1 MRPTLQLKKMNRKN
15 LLRSFLTPPI
25 VCPSLSSIFLLT
37 FLWQIWC
44 IQPLGAQAK
53 QTAARGAVFESSTHK
68 TINGT
73 ITDESGNPIIG
84 ASVIIKGT
92 GMGTVTDSEGHYKL
106 EVPARSVLK
115 FSYIGFEN
123 KELLLGMNSTVN
135 VQLTENN
142 KALDEVVVIGY
153 GNARKQDLSG
163 AIATTKVTDIMK
175 GRSSDLS
182 SILQGQLPGLSVQAN
197 GGDPGSS
204 NTLTIRGLG
213 NRNGDA
219 ILIVVDGIPGA
230 PYNVEDVES
239 VSVLKDGATAAI
251 YGATAGSGGVIIITT
266 KKAKAGKV
274 RVNANMYTGYQ
285 SAWKKPSTLNSTQYN
300 QVWADAKA
308 ADGALVSNDVA
319 DLSLYPYGT
328 TTRTNWVD
336 EVFQTGK
343 VDHYALSLS
352 GGSDVMKGLL
362 SVTYDNKEG
371 IMLNTYKK
379 SLGVKM
385 GLDFQL
391 TKWATLSENA
401 VYQYSN
407 YQGNVENN
415 SHEGVLM
422 AAISMPSSATVY
434 EYDKSGNSLYNA
446 DGTPQY
452 GGTIPQWAVKESGI
466 SGYGNIANPVVAL
479 KRMSQYNPSQQ
490 IHSTSSL
497 ELKPTSTIN
506 VRSDFSVD
514 LDPAYSTSFNHSTP
528 EYGLVNTQNS
538 RTISS
543 SWNSGWSWQTIASY
557 TNTFAD
563 KHYLTA
569 MLGHTMS
576 YNKYRYNSTTTYGYA
591 SEDEYSQV
599 ETNAT
604 DWTKSKP
611 TESISELS
619 SMSVF
624 GRLSYSYDDRYF
636 MTASL
641 RKDATSKLYS
651 KNNSGTF
658 PAVSGAWKVT
668 SEDFFKSL
676 QLPVS
681 LLKVRASWGQVGNVS
696 MVPNYSY
703 NSTIL
708 TNSVDDAA
716 PLGSTQSTYVYGKYL
731 STIANTDLK
740 WETTETTDLGIDL
753 NFLQDKLSLSAD
765 YYNKNTK
772 NLIEKLNIP
781 TQAGISESPYGNV
794 GRVTNSGFEL
804 SAIYKQ
810 TVGKVQISVNGN
822 ICKNTNEVKS
832 LGSLDYLGDGNPI
845 RSAVCQPWYSFF
857 LIKSAGI
864 FQTQAQIDSYTK
876 NGTKIQ
882 PNAQPGDLIFVDA
895 NGDGKITESDRQ
907 YCGSYAPKLT
917 FGFGTSLA
925 WNGFD
930 FNIFFQGVTGNK
942 IYSQLKQW
950 NLNGGYTSTKSN
962 MTTDVL
968 KSWNYDKT
976 SGYPR
981 LSIEKDANGNFST
994 NSDFFLEDG
1003 SYLRLKNLSI
1013 GYTIPQKYLS
1023 KVRLSDSR
1031 FRIYVSGENL
1041 LTFTKYTGFD
1051 PEVTNS
1057 GVDGGTYPIARVI
1070 SGGVNISF

>member
-1 MRPTLQLKKMNRKN
+1 MMRLTLKLKRMNCKN
-15 LLRSFLTPPI
+15 FLRSFVAQVGFLRLSCIFMLT
-25 VCPSLSSIFLLT
+25 LML
-37 FLWQIWC
+37 QIGC
-44 IQPLGAQAK
+44 IQPLGAQTK
-53 QTAARGAVFESSTHK
+53 QNGVTSETSNRK
-68 TINGT
+68 TITGT
-73 ITDESGNPIIG
+73 VTDENGNPIIG
-84 ASVIIKGT
+84 ASIIIKGT
-92 GMGTVTDSEGHYKL
+92 GMGTVTDYEGHYKI
-106 EVPARSVLK
+106 EVPDNAVLK
-115 FSYIGFEN
+115 FSYIGFDN
-123 KELLLGMNSTVN
+123 KELSIGQNSTVN

-163 AIATTKVTDIMK
+163 AVATTKVTDIMK
-175 GRSSDLS
+175 GRSSDLTS
-182 SILQGQLPGLSVQAN
+182 VLQGQLAGLTVQAN

-204 NTLTIRGLG
+204 NSLTIRGLG

-230 PYNVEDVES
+230 PYNVEDIES

-274 RVNANMYTGYQ
+274 HIEANVYSGFQ

-300 QVWADAKA
+300 KVWADAKA

-319 DLSLYPYGT
+319 DPTLYPYGT
-328 TTRTNWVD
+328 TTRTNWID
-336 EVFQTGK
+336 QVFQTGK
-343 VDHYALSLS
+343 VDHYALSFS
-352 GGSDVMKGLL
+352 GGSDAMKGFF
-362 SVTYDNKEG
+362 SATYDTKQG
-371 IMLNTYKK
+371 IMLNTYKN

-391 TKWATLSENA
+391 AKWASLSEN
-401 VYQYSN
+401 VIYQYSN
-407 YQGNVENN
+407 FQGNVANN

-422 AAISMPSSATVY
+422 YAVSMPSSATVY
-434 EYDKSGNSLYNA
+434 EYDKSGKLLYNA

-466 SGYGNIANPVVAL
+466 SGYGNIANPVAAL
-479 KRMSQYNPSQQ
+479 KRLSQYNPSQQ
-490 IHSTSSL
+490 IHSTTSL
-497 ELKPTSTIN
+497 EIKPMKTIS
-506 VRSDFSVD
+506 VRSDFSIHF
-514 LDPAYSTSFNHSTP
+514 DPSYSTDFNHSVP
-528 EYGLVNTQNS
+528 EYGLVNSENS
-538 RTISS
+538 RTVSS
-543 SWNSGWSWQTIASY
+543 AWNYGWLWQTIASY
-557 TNTFAD
+557 SDTFAD
-563 KHYLTA
+563 KHDFSV
-569 MLGHTMS
+569 MLGHTLS
-576 YNKYRYNSTTTYGYA
+576 YDKYRYNSTTTYGYA

-604 DWTKSKP
+604 DWSKSQP

-624 GRLSYSYDDRYF
+624 GRLSYSYNDRYF

-641 RKDATSKLYS
+641 RNDATSKLYS

-658 PAVSGAWKVT
+658 PAVSGAWKIT

-676 QLPVS
+676 LLPVS

-708 TNSVDDAA
+708 SNSVGDAA
-716 PLGSTQSTYVYGKYL
+716 PLGSTQSNYAYGKYL

-753 NFLQDKLSLSAD
+753 NILQDKLSLSAD
-765 YYNKNTK
+765 YYNKDTK
-772 NLIEKLNIP
+772 NLIEQLNIP
-781 TQAGISESPYGNV
+781 TQAGISESPFGNV

-810 TVGKVQISVNGN
+810 TIGKVQVSFNGN
-822 ICKNTNEVKS
+822 ICENTNTVKS
-832 LGSLDYLGDGNPI
+832 LGSLDYIGDGNPI
-845 RSAVCQPWYSFF
+845 RSTVGQPWYSFY
-857 LIKSAGI
+857 LIKTAGI

-876 NGTKIQ
+876 NGVKIQ
-882 PNAQPGDLIFVDA
+882 PNAKPGDLIFVDA

-925 WNGFD
+925 WHGFD

-981 LSIEKDANGNFST
+981 LSLEEDANGNFST

-1003 SYLRLKNLSI
+1003 SYLRLKNVSV
-1013 GYTIPQKYLS
+1013 GYTIPQKYISKIGLS
-1023 KVRLSDSR
+1023 GSRIRL
-1031 FRIYVSGENL
+1031 YVNGENL
-1041 LTFTKYTGFD
+1041 LTFTRYSGFD
-1051 PEVTNS
+1051 PEVTNN
-1057 GVDGGTYPIARVI
+1057 GVDGGTYPIARVL
-1070 SGGVNISF
+1070 SGGIKISL